1 VTTLHVLAIWG
12 FKIIGEGMMEKI
24 YKEYYVAN
32 IFLLVIFVGLLFSC
46 EKNIKT
52 PEESNNEQLSEQE
65 STDDNKSNEDELF
78 SDDSGESPFILRP
91 RTPGLDYDDSLDFT
105 PVNMLLIDNHLLI
118 LFRMSYSIKN

>member
-1 VTTLHVLAIWG
+1 
-12 FKIIGEGMMEKI
+12 MEKI